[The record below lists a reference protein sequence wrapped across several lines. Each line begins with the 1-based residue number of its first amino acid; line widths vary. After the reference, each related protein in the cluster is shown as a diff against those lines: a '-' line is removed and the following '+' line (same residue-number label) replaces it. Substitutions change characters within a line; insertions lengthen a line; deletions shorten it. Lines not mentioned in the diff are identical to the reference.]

1 METVS
6 FLGKEPGSERYNLQ
20 IQEVFCGQ
28 GRVLQRQ
35 VINISATSSFGKF

>member
-20 IQEVFCGQ
+20 GVLWAGQ
-28 GRVLQRQ
+28 GV
-35 VINISATSSFGKF
+35 AKAGD